1 MSPVQ
6 LKKTSSLLVMTD
18 KEQLTETIAV
28 LYMEQT
34 ELYAKLQ
41 DTKNK
46 LDQLL
51 QKYHEVVNND

>member
-6 LKKTSSLLVMTD
+6 LKKTSSRLVMTD